1 MKLNTETKKKM
12 LALKNLGLTD
22 EEIIK
27 VIEDD
32 EKIDKGEKLF
42 ELPEELEKGAKKA
55 RMSGNTKGYTKANRE
70 KKVDNDKRFLIETLE
85 LALSPF
91 AENVEIANPEREMTF
106 THNGKK
112 YKIVLSCPRS
122 QRGQFSFRFS
132 TSRAGAAREE
142 FRYLCTPTKNQ
153 NENLCKITY

>member
-1 MKLNTETKKKM
+1 MTKAEKLQLHRIME
-12 LALKNLGLTD
+12 NLDCD
-22 EEIIK
+22 EETAKEIMETDK
-27 VIEDD
+27 R
-32 EKIDKGEKLF
+32 IDKGEKLF

-55 RMSGNTKGYTKANRE
+55 RNAGNCKGYTKPTNRE
-70 KKVDNDKRFLIETLE
+70 KKVDNEKRFLIETLE

-122 QRGQFSFRFS
+122 
-132 TSRAGAAREE
+132 
-142 FRYLCTPTKNQ
+142 
-153 NENLCKITY
+153 

>member
-1 MKLNTETKKKM
+1 MTDKEK
-12 LALKNLGLTD
+12 ALKNLGLTD
-22 EEIIK
+22 EEIAD
-27 VIEDD
+27 VVDTD
-32 EKIDKGEKLF
+32 RRIDKGERLF
-42 ELPEELEKGAKKA
+42 DLPKELEQGAKKA

-70 KKVDNDKRFLIETLE
+70 KKVDNEKRFLIETLE

-122 QRGQFSFRFS
+122 
-132 TSRAGAAREE
+132 
-142 FRYLCTPTKNQ
+142 
-153 NENLCKITY
+153 